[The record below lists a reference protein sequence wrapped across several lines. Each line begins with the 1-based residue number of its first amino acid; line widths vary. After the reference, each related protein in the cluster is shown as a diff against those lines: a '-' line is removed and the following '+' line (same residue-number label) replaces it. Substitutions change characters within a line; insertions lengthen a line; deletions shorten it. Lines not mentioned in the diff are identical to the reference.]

1 MKKVFLMKTFLILGV
16 IVVLSAI
23 FSDPLLNGI
32 SRALVHEDPLVKVD
46 AIVVLAGGNGNR
58 IEAAARLYR
67 DGFGKRIYFSGFKLY
82 PGINTSTRMES
93 YAIELGVPK
102 DKIVIST
109 PDVEVSTRG
118 ESFANLELLNKNHV
132 KNFILV
138 TSSYHTRRAKLIYEN
153 TISLLEYDIKFLV
166 YPAQDPFVP
175 IQGWWRVRTAQK
187 GVLFEYLKWIAY
199 YFNL

>member
-1 MKKVFLMKTFLILGV
+1 MKKFILIKTFLVFGV
-16 IVVLSAI
+16 ILILSVI
-23 FSDPLLNGI
+23 FSEPLLNGI

-58 IEAAARLYR
+58 IEAAARLYHE
-67 DGFGKRIYFSGFKLY
+67 GFGRRLFFSGFRLY
-82 PGINTSTRMES
+82 PGIYTSTRMKN
-93 YAIELGVPK
+93 YALKLGVPE
-102 DKIVIST
+102 DKMIISI

-118 ESFANLELLNKNHV
+118 ESFANLDLLKKKQV

-153 TISLLEYDIKFLV
+153 TISLLEYEIKFLV
-166 YPAQDPFVP
+166 YPAQDPYVP

>member
-1 MKKVFLMKTFLILGV
+1 MKKSFLIKTFLIFGV
-16 IVVLSAI
+16 IVLLSVI
-23 FSDPLLNGI
+23 FSEPLLNGI

-58 IEAAARLYR
+58 IEAAARLYHE
-67 DGFGKRIYFSGFKLY
+67 GFGKRLFFSGFRLY
-82 PGINTSTRMES
+82 PGIYTSTRMKN
-93 YAIELGVPK
+93 YALKLGVPE
-102 DKIVIST
+102 DNMIISI

-118 ESFANLELLNKNHV
+118 ESVANIDLLKKNQV

-153 TISLLEYDIKFLV
+153 TISLSESDIKFLV
-166 YPAQDPFVP
+166 YPAKDPFVP

-187 GVLFEYLKWIAY
+187 GV
-199 YFNL
+199 